1 MTLSPFSGIVVC
13 GMDEPQESSKSI
25 TLLLPWYLVETFIH
39 FFNLMGFSVI
49 HSHSPEVLEREINQ
63 FHIDL
68 ALEWQHGPEDYPIRD
83 LLRKCKKEV
92 PIFLSLNWNGRVPSD
107 FSALGYQDY
116 LKVPWKID
124 GLMRKFYMALPA
136 GRKPVLKDLWE
147 KAKKRCGE

>member
-1 MTLSPFSGIVVC
+1 MELSKYIV
-13 GMDEPQESSKSI
+13 
-25 TLLLPWYLVETFIH
+25 LLLPCYLDGFIWI
-39 FFNLMGFSVI
+39 FNQMGFAVV
-49 HSHSPEVLEREINQ
+49 HAHDPEVLEAEIRA
-63 FHIDL
+63 FDIDI
-68 ALEWQHGPEDYPIRD
+68 ALEWQHGAEDYPIRD
-83 LLRKCKKEV
+83 LLRKCKREV